1 MNDTTDTVSFGRT
14 MCEARGICP
23 NDLRRRNLIVVHTYS
38 INRIVQNRR
47 NRVAPSSTDWY
58 TKHMYFESRSQAG
71 QLLANQLFETYRYEN
86 CAVVAMSD
94 GAVLVGE
101 QLAAA
106 LHAPLML
113 LLVEDIEVPGE
124 SLSFGGV
131 SQRGNFTINSTFSTG
146 EVQEYTSEFHGY
158 LNEQKREKFQ
168 KINRLLG
175 DGGVISE
182 DMLRDR
188 VVILVAD
195 GIDNGAAF
203 DVAMDFLKPIRTVKI
218 IAVTPVASIP
228 AVDKLHMQADELHIL
243 DVKENY
249 MGTNHYY
256 EDNTIPGHEETIAKI
271 NQMILNWK

>member
-1 MNDTTDTVSFGRT
+1 
-14 MCEARGICP
+14 
-23 NDLRRRNLIVVHTYS
+23 
-38 INRIVQNRR
+38 
-47 NRVAPSSTDWY
+47 
-58 TKHMYFESRSQAG
+58 MYFESRIHAG
-71 QLLANQLFETYRYEN
+71 QLLAEQLFETYRYEN

-101 QLAAA
+101 QVAAK

-113 LLVEDIEVPGE
+113 LLMEDIDVPGE

-131 SQRGNFTINSTFSTG
+131 SQRGNFTVNSMFSTG
-146 EVQEYTSEFHGY
+146 EVEEYTSEFHGY
-158 LNEQKREKFQ
+158 LDEQKREKFQ

-182 DMLRDR
+182 EMLRDR

-195 GIDNGAAF
+195 GVDSGAAF
-203 DVAMDFLKPIRTVKI
+203 DVAMDFLKPIRTIKI
-218 IAVTPVASIP
+218 VAVTPVASVP
-228 AVDKLHMQADELHIL
+228 AVDKLHMQADEIHIL

-249 MGTNHYY
+249 MGTDHYY
-256 EDNTIPGHEETIAKI
+256 ENNEIPAHADTIAKI